1 MPTSTTTRRPT
12 RRPSTAAR
20 RFGHVVAVVVNA
32 AMLYVVNVW
41 PGWDSLW
48 FLTGDTT
55 QVLGL
60 VNASIVVGVVANA
73 VYIVHDVGRLRS
85 FGDLVTTSI
94 GLAAMVVIWQV
105 FPFDFGETGFD
116 WELVVRIV
124 LGVGIIGSAIAIITH
139 LVSLVSDSRSPR

>member
-1 MPTSTTTRRPT
+1 MSTSTTTRRPT

-20 RFGHVVAVVVNA
+20 RFGHAVAVVVNA
-32 AMLYVVNVW
+32 AMLYAVNVW

-48 FLTGDTT
+48 FLTEDTT

-60 VNASIVVGVVANA
+60 VNATIVVGIVANA
-73 VYIVHDVGRLRS
+73 VYIAHDVGRLRAL
-85 FGDLVTTSI
+85 GDLVTTSI

-105 FPFDFGETGFD
+105 FPFDFGEAGFD

-124 LGVGIIGSAIAIITH
+124 LGVGIVGSAIAIIIH
-139 LVSLVSDSRSPR
+139 LVSLVTDSRSPR